1 MITYAKYITAVIGY
15 IIYGFWGALIGFF
28 AGAWLVNRFGR
39 TNAGLFGIN
48 PQRRVERQNAF
59 INTLFL
65 LMGKLAKAD
74 GRVSEAEIAHAE
86 KFMQQM
92 GMTAEHRQQ
101 AIQLFKQGTRSEFS
115 LDETIADFRR
125 VSGDAPNLKQ
135 LMIMYLLGVA
145 MADGQMVA
153 AEQELLRDIAIKL
166 GFSPQSFEQLLMMIR
181 AQSQFHG
188 GQYHTGGGQAGGG
201 SYGGQSPADSLASAY
216 QALGV
221 EAPVTDAVLKKT
233 YRKLMSEFHPDK
245 LMGQGLPED
254 MIKMATERSKE
265 IQAAYDL
272 IKKSRGIK

>member
-1 MITYAKYITAVIGY
+1 MIRYAKYITAIIGY
-15 IIYGFWGALIGFF
+15 SIYGFWGALIGFF
-28 AGAWLVNRFGR
+28 AGAWLANRFGR

-59 INTLFL
+59 IRTLFL
-65 LMGKLAKAD
+65 LMGKIAKSD

-92 GMTAEHRQQ
+92 GMTPEHRKQ
-101 AIQLFKQGTRSEFS
+101 AIEWFKQGTRSEFS
-115 LDETIADFRR
+115 LDDTIAEFRQ
-125 VSGDAPNLKQ
+125 VSGDAANLKQ

-145 MADGQMVA
+145 MADGQLA
-153 AEQELLRDIAIKL
+153 AIEQDLLREIAIKL

-181 AQSQFHG
+181 AQSQFNG
-188 GQYHTGGGQAGGG
+188 GQYHTGGQAGGG
-201 SYGGQSPADSLASAY
+201 SYGGQSPADSLESAY

-221 EAPVTDAVLKKT
+221 EQSVTDAVLKKT